1 VLAPRSGVNP
11 DLLGRPDRVAASGV
25 GRPAIDPTPNLDGSR
40 ALELAG
46 LRDIDL
52 AYREMIVGL
61 GVRSQAAQR
70 RSHVQ
75 ADVINRVRSEQEAA
89 NGVNL
94 DEELSDLVRFQR
106 AYEASARFIS
116 VVDELLDTLIN
127 RTGR

>member
-1 VLAPRSGVNP
+1 
-11 DLLGRPDRVAASGV
+11 V
-25 GRPAIDPTPNLDGSR
+25 GDPLDPTPNLDGSR
-40 ALELAG
+40 ALALAG

-75 ADVINRVRSEQEAA
+75 ADVINRVRAEQEAA